1 LRNVEEWMTVDLAHQ
16 RNGTDLREALL
27 MKNVIEFMELVSS
40 LKELQ
45 RTGWKQH
52 RVTGIIDTTA
62 SHTFGVVFL
71 SWLFVKDGHV
81 DTEKV
86 LKMALLHDF
95 VESVIGDL
103 TPEESERVDRNRLEE
118 NGLKTAEERLPPPL
132 TEETRSLI
140 EEFRRGVS
148 VEARIVRV
156 CDRLET
162 LFQAYF
168 YRRAN
173 RLSEASFIEFFSYAE
188 EICNEGLGRELLNE
202 IQDAAKELRSSV
214 RHGRYRRRTR
224 V

>member
-1 LRNVEEWMTVDLAHQ
+1 
-16 RNGTDLREALL
+16 
-27 MKNVIEFMELVSS
+27 MKNVIEFMDLVSS
-40 LKELQ
+40 LKELE

-71 SWLFVKDGHV
+71 SWLFAKDGHV

-103 TPEESERVDRNRLEE
+103 TPEESEWVDRNGLEE
-118 NGLKTAEERLPPPL
+118 SGLKTAEERLPL
-132 TEETRSLI
+132 SLMEETRNLI
-140 EEFRRGVS
+140 EEFRRGES
-148 VEARIVRV
+148 VEAKMVRV
-156 CDRLET
+156 CDKLET

-173 RLSEASFIEFFSYAE
+173 RLSEASFREFFSYAE
-188 EICNEGLGRELLNE
+188 EVCKEGLGKELLNE

-214 RHGRYRRRTR
+214 RRGPFRRRTR